1 MRGSLKFIVLACTL
15 LVGSAAS
22 AYSQSPS
29 ENLKAKVDAV
39 IAKAYE
45 SAAAKFPCRVK
56 ARGKAKMLRWQDVE
70 KCLNSAN
77 DRVDWEDL
85 SQQLQKM
92 RESEGFRAV
101 DISSAVESSLS
112 AYAIPYNKVFLVK
125 EMEALLPLSNSVLK
139 FLPVDSLMD
148 LPVYNKSAERIG
160 LFSGIYSF
168 EKVGEISGT
177 RNRYTLFQ
185 YTDTK
190 GNIQPSPE
198 RLLLDSFGVP
208 WKGVISQPGFRL
220 PSDRL
225 VPRH

>member
-160 LFSGIYSF
+160 LFSG
-168 EKVGEISGT
+168 T